1 MVSVIIEALLSML
14 EYYSQFFTA
23 EFYEG
28 AINIVRQYGPIALD
42 WFPLWGPLLFGFIFY
57 QVWMSYIKRYYIYNE
72 EYVLLEVTLPKEQNK
87 SPKAMELVLHAFH
100 QTSVPNKFIGKFWEG
115 RVKAWFSLELVSIEG
130 EIHMFVWTPKFFQ
143 EIIEHNVYSQYPQVE
158 LTEVPD
164 YTNFLKFDTDTFD
177 LWGAEFDLT
186 KDDPYPLKTY
196 VDYEFTGGKDEENQV
211 DPMTPVLEYLGSARR
226 GEQIWIQI
234 LVQAHE
240 KKSEK
245 GSFFKTTS
253 WQDEGEKLVD
263 KLMKRDSKTKLPES
277 AADSSVS
284 PSLNEEEQGTVK
296 AIERNISKLGFDCG
310 IRGLYIAEEGHFRPV
325 NIVGLI
331 GAFKQF
337 NAKGRN
343 GFKPARGMTKFSYSW
358 QDYKDRR
365 KNRTRKLLFDAYR
378 RRSYFHTPY
387 KRPSYVLSAEELAT
401 LYHFPGQVAQ
411 TPTFKRIESK
421 KSQPPSDL
429 PV

>member
-1 MVSVIIEALLSML
+1 MFSYFTQYFTA
-14 EYYSQFFTA
+14 EYYS
-23 EFYEG
+23 G
-28 AINIVRQYGPIALD
+28 AIDLISQYGPIIID
-42 WFPLWGPLLFGFIFY
+42 WFPLWGPVFFGAIFY
-57 QVWMSYIKRYYIYNE
+57 NVWMSYIRRHQLHNQE
-72 EYVLLEVTLPKEQNK
+72 FVLLEVTLPKEQNK

-100 QTSVPNKFIGKFWEG
+100 QTSVPGKFIGKFWEG

-130 EIHMFVWTPKFFQ
+130 EIHIFIWTPKFFQ
-143 EIIEHNVYSQYPQVE
+143 EIIEFNIYSQYPQVE

-164 YTNFLKFDTDTFD
+164 YTNFLKFDTDKFD

-211 DPMTPVLEYLGSARR
+211 DPMTPILEFLGSTRR
-226 GEQIWIQI
+226 GEQVWIQI
-234 LVQAHE
+234 LIRAHE
-240 KKSEK
+240 EKKKS
-245 GSFFKTTS
+245 GSMFKTTS
-253 WQDEGEKLVD
+253 WQDEGEELVNE
-263 KLMKRDSKTKLPES
+263 LMKRDSKTKIPQAGDDSYALP
-277 AADSSVS
+277 A
-284 PSLNEEEQGTVK
+284 LNEEEQDTIK

-310 IRGLYIAEEGHFRPV
+310 IRGLYIAEAGQFRPV
-325 NIVGLI
+325 NIAGLI
-331 GAFKQF
+331 GSFKQF

-343 GFKPARGMTKFSYSW
+343 GFKPARGMTQFDYPW

-365 KNRTRKLLFDAYR
+365 KNSTRRSLFDAYR
-378 RRSYFHTPY
+378 RRSYFYPPY

-401 LYHFPGQVAQ
+401 LFHFPGQVAQ

-429 PV
+429 PI